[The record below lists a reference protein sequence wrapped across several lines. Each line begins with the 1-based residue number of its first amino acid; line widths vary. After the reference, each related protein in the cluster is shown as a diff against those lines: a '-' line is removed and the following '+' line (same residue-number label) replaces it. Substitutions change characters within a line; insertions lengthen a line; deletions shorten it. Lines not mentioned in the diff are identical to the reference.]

1 MMKKRILASSMASVM
16 ALSSVSVVAFAD
28 EKISGESVT
37 KAQLQAYIDEMDKF
51 IDGELEEYGSAQDEK
66 FQNAVDHAKLVLE
79 DSESTKNEYTAAYQM
94 VKAVKAKLEK
104 YSAKDLEKKL
114 SEYKSIYDSENILNE
129 AFEDLIYDE
138 DDYSNFVSAYDDA
151 DAMVDSGDTRLITD
165 AYVNLVDAYKD
176 LEENDTV
183 TKAEFR
189 TALRQYEELALSMKN
204 YESWR
209 RGTITVAPTTGEAAD
224 NDKLKDG
231 VKYLKQATVTFD
243 QLIKMVYGDG
253 LKVDPA
259 LLVDGEWKKV
269 SDKTEDKLKLDISG
283 SSPVSDPVTFLN
295 TKRWIGGAEL
305 SVTVDTAAATPSIA
319 DYTGLKDAINGQ
331 YDKLDEAKGIS
342 KTTDKT
348 IVAAYKA
355 AVDAVNVFNGW
366 QADNAKTGSK
376 ASASKLMD
384 EYHSDLVYKF
394 NKDVV
399 DAIKG
404 MSISVTFDDDELKT
418 ANKGSKLTAD
428 KMLYIC
434 VKSTTGLADGITSS
448 NADDYIFGNENDAK
462 TSITTNS
469 LTGYEVQKIAAG
481 KDILKYIPVGTI
493 GGTNDGEKG
502 LALYNKYIGYNFN
515 DSNDKSNALTEIT
528 KWADGKTVKEAKG
541 SSQEWTI
548 VWRAV
553 KYDLEKLFPAEK
565 AETKYTLAQ
574 LKTLYEKAYDLAE
587 ETGDAALFAKYHTE
601 LVEKRADAVEFYKEA
616 KAKTGYQTGDTL
628 LNTNL
633 AKVYDDLKGAYDNLN
648 KILADYPYTYQEI
661 RMDIAKIAIAI
672 DAGEVKGDDLTKALQ
687 DCAYALSVVEAS
699 DAINSGDAEDNQAFD
714 SSREFQIFNRLK
726 TQKTKANAKQNDSE
740 KELTKTYKALVE
752 AYDAAKNAD
761 KGVEND
767 FDGDGAF
774 NVKDV
779 DALIDALLDGKT
791 DSKYDVDGNGT
802 FNVKDVDA
810 LIDVLLA

>member
-104 YSAKDLEKKL
+104 YTAKDLEKKL

-129 AFEDLIYDE
+129 EFEDLIYDE
-138 DDYSNFVSAYDDA
+138 DDYSNFVDAYDDA

-209 RGTITVAPTTGEAAD
+209 QGTITVAPTTGEAAD

-253 LKVDPA
+253 LKVNPA
-259 LLVDGEWKKV
+259 VLVDGKWVKV
-269 SDKTEDKLKLDISG
+269 SDKTEDKLKLNT
-283 SSPVSDPVTFLN
+283 SSTPAVSDTVTFLN
-295 TKRWIGGAEL
+295 TKRWIGGEEL
-305 SVTVDTAAATPSIA
+305 SVTVDGATNATIA

-384 EYHSDLVYKF
+384 EYHSDLVNKF
-394 NKDVV
+394 NTGVV
-399 DAIKG
+399 TAISNLG
-404 MSISVTFDDDELKT
+404 SSLTGVTFDDDELKA

-434 VKSTTGLADGITSS
+434 VKSTTGLADDITDTDV
-448 NADDYIFGNENDAK
+448 DDYIFDNETDA
-462 TSITTNS
+462 TSAASS
-469 LTGYEVQKIAAG
+469 LNGYEVQKIAAG

-493 GGTNDGEKG
+493 AGTNDGEKG
-502 LALYNKYIGYNFN
+502 LALYNKYINYKF
-515 DSNDKSNALTEIT
+515 DSTDKDAALTTIQE
-528 KWADGKTVKEAKG
+528 WADGKTVKEAKG

-616 KAKTGYQTGDTL
+616 KAKTGYQTSEKL
-628 LNTNL
+628 LNTTL
-633 AKVYDDLKGAYDNLN
+633 TKVYDELKSAYDNLN

-699 DAINSGDAEDNQAFD
+699 NAIDDGDADDNQAFD

-726 TQKTKANAKQNDSE
+726 TQKTKAKDKQNDSE

-767 FDGDGAF
+767 FNGDGAF

>member
-51 IDGELEEYGSAQDEK
+51 IDSELEEYGSAQDEK

-104 YSAKDLEKKL
+104 YTAKDLEKKL
-114 SEYKSIYDSENILNE
+114 SEYKSVYDSENILNE
-129 AFEDLIYDE
+129 EFEDLIYDE
-138 DDYSNFVSAYDDA
+138 DDYSDFVAAYDDA
-151 DAMVDSGDTRLITD
+151 DAMVDSGDARLITD

-189 TALRQYEELALSMKN
+189 TALRQYEELALKMKN

-209 RGTITVAPTTGEAAD
+209 QGTITVAPTTGEAAD

-231 VKYLKQATVTFD
+231 VKYLKQATVTLNE
-243 QLIKMVYGDG
+243 LIDMVYGDG
-253 LKVDPA
+253 LKVNPA
-259 LLVDGEWKKV
+259 VLVDGEWKKV
-269 SDKTEDKLKLDISG
+269 SDKATDKLKVGSG
-283 SSPVSDPVTFLN
+283 GSADADAFLKA
-295 TKRWIGGAEL
+295 KRWIGSADL
-305 SVTVDTAAATPSIA
+305 TVAGDTGTAGTIA
-319 DYTGLKDAINGQ
+319 DYVGLKNAINAQ
-331 YDKLDEAKGIS
+331 YDRLDEAKGIS
-342 KTTDKT
+342 KTTDTT

-366 QADNAKTGSK
+366 EADNAKTGSK

-384 EYHSDLVYKF
+384 EYHSDLVNKF
-394 NKDVV
+394 NSAVV
-399 DAIKG
+399 GAIKA
-404 MSISVTFDDDELKT
+404 MSITDVTFDDTELKDN
-418 ANKGSKLTAD
+418 NKGSKLTAN

-434 VKSTTGLADGITSS
+434 VNPNTGLADGITDS
-448 NADDYIFGNENDAK
+448 NAENYIFGSESEA
-462 TSITTNS
+462 TESITKNS
-469 LTGYEVQKIAAG
+469 LVDGTTKYVVQKVAAG
-481 KDILKYIPVGTI
+481 KDILKYMPVGTI
-493 GGTNDGEKG
+493 NGTDDGEKG
-502 LALYNKYIGYNFN
+502 LGLYNKYIKYKF
-515 DSNDKSNALTEIT
+515 DDDKADALAEIR

-541 SSQEWTI
+541 TSQEWTI

-587 ETGDAALFAKYHTE
+587 ETGDAALFATYHAA
-601 LVEKRADAVEFYKEA
+601 LVEKRAEAVEFYKEA
-616 KAKTGYQTGDTL
+616 KAKTGYQTSDELLDNTL
-628 LNTNL
+628 AT
-633 AKVYDDLKGAYDNLN
+633 VYDGLKTAYDDLN

-687 DCAYALSVVEAS
+687 NCAYALSVVEAS
-699 DAINSGDAEDNQAFD
+699 DAIATGDADDNQAFD

-726 TQKTKANAKQNDSE
+726 TQKSKTVAKQTDSE
-740 KELTKTYKALVE
+740 KELTKKYKALVE

-761 KGVEND
+761 AGVKND
-767 FDGDGAF
+767 FNGDSAF